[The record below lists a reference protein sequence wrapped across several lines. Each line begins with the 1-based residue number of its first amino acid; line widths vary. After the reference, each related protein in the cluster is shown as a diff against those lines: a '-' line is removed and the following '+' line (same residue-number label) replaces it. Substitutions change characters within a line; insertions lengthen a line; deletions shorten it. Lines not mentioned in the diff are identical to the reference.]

1 MLENTPQLEMIC
13 MGLTINIMIF
23 NCSWW
28 KYVKFPRRSRIPPC
42 QGSTATS
49 CSISLVHLKVSKAPG
64 QVHMVHDHGWPW
76 IHGQRVDTRPGKRS
90 HITMEKN
97 TMLLIEQSTISMG
110 HGFNS
115 YVKLNYQ
122 RVPWYLKHLGSKRA
136 PAWVPSPPMTKY
148 CLMFLTVVSIN
159 GGTPIVG

>member
-1 MLENTPQLEMIC
+1 M
-13 MGLTINIMIF
+13 
-23 NCSWW
+23 W
-28 KYVKFPRRSRIPPC
+28 KYTWNSPIPAPC

-90 HITMEKN
+90 HITMEKI
-97 TMLLIEQSTISMG
+97 TMLLIEQSPISMG

-115 YVKLNYQ
+115 YVKLPEGTLILETSWKQ
-122 RVPWYLKHLGSKRA
+122 KGTCLGAISADDKVLLDVPHGGFHQWGYPNSWIVYHGQDLQ
-136 PAWVPSPPMTKY
+136 
-148 CLMFLTVVSIN
+148 N
-159 GGTPIVG
+159 GR